1 MIRPQLGV
9 ARTEISLRAHSR
21 ALLFLLAV
29 GCASLF
35 VAAET
40 SLVGITFSFET
51 PTVGRWLLA
60 WDADDPRLQ
69 NRLGQAYR
77 DIDPA
82 EASATCAAPH
92 S

>member
-1 MIRPQLGV
+1 MIGPQLGV

-40 SLVGITFSFET
+40 SLVGITSSFET
-51 PTVGRWLLA
+51 PGGSLAPGVGGRRSSA
-60 WDADDPRLQ
+60 S
-69 NRLGQAYR
+69 G
-77 DIDPA
+77 PA
-82 EASATCAAPH
+82 RASL
-92 S
+92 